1 MKSTVITVPVR
12 RMGPATRDEQDWV
25 AVEEPLEIKLG
36 RRTVAIT
43 MRTPGNDDE
52 LGVGFLFTE
61 GILSQRDD
69 VTGLHTSENGVTVK
83 PRRGL
88 ALDAARL
95 RRNFYTTSSCGVCG
109 KASVDAVRVTC
120 PFPARKGSPIVSA
133 TLIQQLPTLL
143 RKAQRGFDRT
153 GGQHAA
159 GLFDTQG
166 TLIATREDVGRHNAV
181 DKLVG
186 RAFLDGALPL
196 RDAILVLS
204 GRVSFELVQK
214 AAMAGIPIVAAIG
227 APSSLAIETAR
238 RLGITI
244 AGFVRD
250 GKFNVYSSPERITA

>member
-1 MKSTVITVPVR
+1 MCSS
-12 RMGPATRDEQDWV
+12 D
-25 AVEEPLEIKLG
+25 L
-36 RRTVAIT
+36 
-43 MRTPGNDDE
+43 DE

-61 GILSQRDD
+61 GILSQRED

-88 ALDAARL
+88 AVDAARL

-133 TLIQQLPTLL
+133 TLIQQLPILL
-143 RKAQRGFDRT
+143 RKAQRGFNRT

-181 DKLVG
+181 DKVVG
-186 RAFLDGALPL
+186 R
-196 RDAILVLS
+196 LVLTDRLPAHGTILFVS
-204 GRVSFELVQK
+204 GRTAYEIIQK
-214 AAMAGIPIVAAIG
+214 AWVAGIPCVASVS
-227 APSSLAIETAR
+227 APSSLAIELAR
-238 RLGITI
+238 EAGMTLI
-244 AGFVRD
+244 GFVREQ
-250 GKFNVYSSPERITA
+250 GYNVYAGQT

>member
-1 MKSTVITVPVR
+1 M
-12 RMGPATRDEQDWV
+12 
-25 AVEEPLEIKLG
+25 
-36 RRTVAIT
+36 
-43 MRTPGNDDE
+43 
-52 LGVGFLFTE
+52 
-61 GILSQRDD
+61 
-69 VTGLHTSENGVTVK
+69 
-83 PRRGL
+83 
-88 ALDAARL
+88 
-95 RRNFYTTSSCGVCG
+95 
-109 KASVDAVRVTC
+109 TC

-214 AAMAGIPIVAAIG
+214 AAMAGIPIIAAIG